1 MGWSRRTEAA
11 RGTRIVQKVVQ
22 LPRLSERA
30 RKLGAPVPGAG
41 NRPIRLDDPR
51 VGWYVEEGA
60 LDIFLFEYRNGEIT
74 SSPRHLLRAGPGRL
88 VFGVGLHGGQLAAV
102 AKGILGTGLRR
113 VPLDVLLKH
122 DVGNELAVQ
131 VDQWLEEFSAAI
143 ASQIEPHPRP
153 TLLIEPAHPEASLEA
168 PAGGVLSTRPGGV
181 VWVWATDTGGAYLG
195 TEQPRSNGTGLVPV
209 TADTWLRLSASGR
222 VSGVRSSDLCREGTV
237 FRALDEFHG
246 LALAAERLN
255 RSLLLA
261 DELNEQTARAAHR
274 RRDEE
279 LARAG
284 LFTVLNRRRRTADVA
299 GSPLLAA
306 LEAIGEHEG
315 IAFQTPSRR
324 AGSAEEPTLQ
334 DVLNASG
341 VRSRRVRLASEDRW
355 WVGDSGAMLGFLRDG
370 GQPIAL
376 LPGFRG
382 RYRVLDPSS
391 GQSSRLDA
399 VRVRDIS
406 PHAWLF
412 YPPLPEDEPI
422 AAKHLLKL
430 AAAGVRM
437 DFGRFAVAGLLASL
451 LLQVP
456 AIAVGIL
463 ADSVL
468 PAAAREMHTQI
479 IIAVG
484 AFGLVGVLL
493 QMLQGSALMRLE
505 GRAASRLA
513 AAAWDRLL
521 SLRPGFFRNFTAG
534 ELAVRMMVFQAMR
547 DQISGVVANA
557 LLSLVFLLP
566 TLAILFLY
574 DTTLALISLG
584 MAFGV
589 LCVTAVFGA
598 LQLTPLRRR
607 YEVSRRLAGALLQF
621 INGMPKLR
629 SAGAEASAFAA
640 WARGYREQLL
650 AGIQV
655 ARYGEH
661 LVAFSAAL
669 PALVG
674 AVLFAAVLAGGPD
687 RIDIGDFLVVYA
699 LSMTFYAAVTSLS
712 RSFEVIAAVLP
723 GYEQVKPILA
733 ALPESRPGAADPGE
747 LGGDIRFDR
756 ISFRYVENGP
766 LILEDVSFRAGP
778 GEFIAI
784 VGESGSGKSTLMR
797 LALGLEDPVSGGV
810 YYDGRDLAHLNRH
823 LVRRRIGVVMQD
835 GALQPGSI
843 LDNIIGMGNDLTIED
858 AFQAAR
864 LADVDEDI
872 DEMPMGL
879 FTMVGNNAATF
890 SGGQVQR
897 IRIASALVRNPRIVF
912 LDEATGWLDAASQ
925 ARVMAGIESLA
936 ATRIVIAHRLSTIR
950 RADRIY
956 VLSAGRVVQQGTFEE
971 LGSVEGLFRQLVQ
984 RQLA

>member
-1 MGWSRRTEAA
+1 MPG
-11 RGTRIVQKVVQ
+11 GTP

-30 RKLGAPVPGAG
+30 RELGAPVPGAG
-41 NRPIRLDDPR
+41 NQPVRLDDPR

-60 LDIFLFEYRNGEIT
+60 LDVFLFEYQEGDVT
-74 SSPRHLLRAGPGRL
+74 ASPRHLLRAGPGRL
-88 VFGVGLHGGQLAAV
+88 VFGIGPHGGQLAAV
-102 AKGILGTGLRR
+102 AKGTLGTSLRR
-113 VPLDVLLKH
+113 LSLDILLKH
-122 DVGNELAVQ
+122 DVDDELAAQ
-131 VDQWLEEFSAAI
+131 VDQWLADFSAAV
-143 ASQIEPHPRP
+143 ASQIEPHPQP
-153 TLLIEPAHPEASLEA
+153 TLLIEPAYPKAPLEA

-181 VWVWATDTGGAYLG
+181 VWVRAADTGGTYLG
-195 TEQPRSNGTGLVPV
+195 TEQPQPDGTGLVPV
-209 TADTWLRLSASGR
+209 TADTWLRLSTSGR
-222 VSGVRSSDLCREGTV
+222 VSGIRSSALYREGTL
-237 FRALDEFHG
+237 FRALNEFHG
-246 LALAAERLN
+246 LALGAEQLN
-255 RSLLLA
+255 RSLSLA
-261 DELNEQTARAAHR
+261 DELNEQTARAAFR

-284 LFTVLNRRRRTADVA
+284 LFSVLSSRQHTPDMA

-306 LEAIGEHEG
+306 LEAVGEHEG
-315 IAFQTPSRR
+315 IVFQTPSRIV
-324 AGSAEEPTLQ
+324 GSSGEPSLQ
-334 DVLNASG
+334 DVLSASG
-341 VRSRRVRLASEDRW
+341 VRSRRVRLTPEDRW
-355 WVGDSGAMLGFLRDG
+355 WVGDSGAMLGFLREG
-370 GQPIAL
+370 GQPVAL
-376 LPGFRG
+376 LPGLRG

-391 GQSSRLDA
+391 GRSSRLNA
-399 VRVRDIS
+399 VRAQDIS
-406 PHAWLF
+406 PHAHLF
-412 YPPLPEDEPI
+412 YAPLPEDEPI
-422 AAKHLLKL
+422 AARRLLRL
-430 AAAGVRM
+430 AAMGVRM
-437 DFGRFAVAGLLASL
+437 DFSRFAVAGLMASL
-451 LLQVP
+451 ALQVP

-463 ADSVL
+463 ADTVL
-468 PAAAREMHTQI
+468 PAAALGMHIQI
-479 IIAVG
+479 IIGLG

-493 QMLQGSALMRLE
+493 QILQGSALMRLE
-505 GRAASRLA
+505 GRSASRLA

-521 SLRPGFFRNFTAG
+521 GLRPDFFRNFTAG

-547 DQISGVVANA
+547 DQFSGVVANA

-584 MAFGV
+584 MAFGM
-589 LCVTAVFGA
+589 LCVTAVFGL
-598 LQLTPLRRR
+598 LQLAPLRRR
-607 YEVSRRLAGALLQF
+607 YEVSRRLAGELLQF
-621 INGMPKLR
+621 INGMRKLR

-640 WARGYREQLL
+640 WARGYREQHL

-655 ARYGEH
+655 ARYNEH
-661 LVAFSAAL
+661 LVAFGAAL

-674 AVLFAAVLAGGPD
+674 AALFAAALTGGPD

-712 RSFEVIAAVLP
+712 RSFEAIAAILP

-733 ALPESRPGAADPGE
+733 ALPERHLAAADPGE
-747 LGGDIRFDR
+747 LGGDIRFDHV
-756 ISFRYVENGP
+756 SFRYVEDGP

-797 LALGLEDPVSGGV
+797 LALGLEDPVSGSV
-810 YYDGRDLAHLNRH
+810 YYDGRELALLNRH
-823 LVRRRIGVVMQD
+823 LVRRRIGVVMQE

-858 AFQAAR
+858 AYQAAR
-864 LADVDEDI
+864 LADVDKDI
-872 DEMPMGL
+872 DDMPMGL
-879 FTMVGNNAATF
+879 FTMVNNNASTF

-912 LDEATGWLDAASQ
+912 LDEATGWLDAACQ

-956 VLSAGRVVQQGTFEE
+956 VLSAGRFVQQGTFEE
-971 LGSVEGLFRQLVQ
+971 LGSAEGVFRRLVQ